1 MSAAPLPLP
10 RREDQPDG
18 SVKILFATPIL
29 DIGEPKKELT
39 LRAPQAGEIWDIGDP
54 RSFIYNDDG
63 LGTPYVDRV
72 RLRTWIGRLMVGHD
86 VDIIGL
92 QGDAALGLLI
102 EEAVLDFFW
111 ESAEAIETCIRALA
125 DRGIAPS
132 EIERMPL
139 PRLRRWAKLYR

>member
-18 SVKILFATPIL
+18 SVKILFAAPIL
-29 DIGEPKKELT
+29 DIGEAKRHLT
-39 LRAPQAGEIWDIGDP
+39 LRPPQAGEIWDIGDP

-72 RLRTWIGRLMVGHD
+72 RLRTWIGRLIEGHD
-86 VDIIGL
+86 VDIIGA

-102 EEAVLDFFW
+102 EEAVLDFFGKARKQLKPA
-111 ESAEAIETCIRALA
+111 SALSQTEE
-125 DRGIAPS
+125 
-132 EIERMPL
+132 
-139 PRLRRWAKLYR
+139 

>member
-18 SVKILFATPIL
+18 SVKILFAAPIL
-29 DIGEPKKELT
+29 DIDESKRHLT
-39 LRAPQAGEIWDIGDP
+39 LRPPQAGEIWDIGDP

-72 RLRTWIGRLMVGHD
+72 RLRMWIGRLMVGHD
-86 VDIIGL
+86 VDIIGA

-102 EEAVLDFFW
+102 EEVVLDFFGKARKQLKPA
-111 ESAEAIETCIRALA
+111 S
-125 DRGIAPS
+125 APS
-132 EIERMPL
+132 QTEE
-139 PRLRRWAKLYR
+139 